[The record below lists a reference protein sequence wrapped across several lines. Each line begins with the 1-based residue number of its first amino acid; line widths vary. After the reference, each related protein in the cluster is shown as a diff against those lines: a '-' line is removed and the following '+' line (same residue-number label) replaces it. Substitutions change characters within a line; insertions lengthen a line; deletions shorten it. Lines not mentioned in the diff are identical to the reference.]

1 LISITP
7 LKDPSDPE
15 TANDPDVLSYIEF
28 MKKYLPEENPLNA
41 AAVNGYVTA
50 SLASY
55 ILEKCGDDLTRDNVL
70 KQAITLNAPP
80 IGMLRQGVSIRTS
93 PDNYLPYSAAALIR
107 FDGAKWVAIGAPISL
122 K

>member
-1 LISITP
+1 VAR
-7 LKDPSDPE
+7 DRQGAQCE
-15 TANDPDVLSYIEF
+15 GRVG
-28 MKKYLPEENPLNA
+28 A
-41 AAVNGYVTA
+41 A
-50 SLASY
+50 
-55 ILEKCGDDLTRDNVL
+55 EKCGDDLTRENVL
-70 KQAITLNAPP
+70 KQAITLIAPQ